1 MTTKTKSEP
10 QEEPKTIDPRE
21 ESRNR
26 AEQCGRE
33 IEMVLAKHRCRIQP
47 YLTQQPVGNDGSTSI
62 VAASFGIAP
71 I

>member
-1 MTTKTKSEP
+1 
-10 QEEPKTIDPRE
+10 
-21 ESRNR
+21 
-26 AEQCGRE
+26 
-33 IEMVLAKHRCRIQP
+33 MVLAKHRCRIQP